1 MAESAPIERKPSAN
15 PENTINDEIDFEHR
29 LTALIGAKAMKSD
42 ALMSKLHRDHSDQK
56 SQRKCG

>member
-15 PENTINDEIDFEHR
+15 PENTINDEIDSEHR
-29 LTALIGAKAMKSD
+29 GTALLGAKGLKND
-42 ALMSKLHRDHSDQK
+42 ALMSKFQRDHSDQK